1 MIDQLEHKNSN
12 IKEELVSTKE
22 ALNRALLDKEVLEQ
36 QKSEVSKYSYTLSR
50 EAHIDKMQNKKL
62 H

>member
-36 QKSEVSKYSYTLSR
+36 QKSEVSKYSYTLSI
-50 EAHIDKMQNKKL
+50 EAHVDKM
-62 H
+62 